1 MKLRHKFVILA
12 FVYVVS
18 LSANLAMSAWCI
30 LVYFQSA
37 FVEFRSTSA
46 RQSEVEW
53 MRALVRRQLKLLEE
67 GGETAGYRELQA
79 AMSAALSRLDAGL
92 AGDLD
97 ARLLSSVREASDA
110 TQLVA
115 RRRLDAIDRPGTPVP
130 ALSQEDRRCFSR
142 LDDLLNSVGSTLSQD
157 LTSAMQRAGITQQ
170 RVVTILIAN
179 AICGMLL
186 CLVGV
191 VLVRRWVLR
200 PVEHLREATREISRG
215 HFDYRMK
222 PRTRDELGRLAEEVN
237 QMAATI
243 VQMQAKLVEQ
253 ERLAAAGEMVT
264 RLAHN
269 IRNPLAGIRGLA
281 EETLQ
286 FRGDDVAVGDA
297 QKRIINSID
306 RFEKWLHDLQK
317 SVSPLT
323 LNPQWVY
330 PKTLVANVCTALKPM
345 ADRRKVGIE
354 VDIDPAMPC
363 VELDDTHFEHVLVAL
378 LTNALQASKEGQSV
392 QVTVS
397 PRRDGSDCW
406 RLSVVD
412 QGDGIPEDLQSKIF
426 LPYYTTKAGGN
437 GIGLAMANKVV
448 KIHGGQL
455 TVESRP
461 GHGARFDVVMPGMI
475 GEE

>member
-18 LSANLAMSAWCI
+18 LFANLAMSAWCI

-46 RQSEVEW
+46 MQSEVEW

-67 GGETAGYRELQA
+67 GGDMAGYSELQA
-79 AMSAALSRLDAGL
+79 AMSAAISRLEAGQT
-92 AGDLD
+92 GDLETG
-97 ARLLSSVREASDA
+97 LLSSVREACDA
-110 TQLVA
+110 THLVA
-115 RRRLDAIDRPGTPVP
+115 RRRLDSLDHPGTPVP
-130 ALSQEDRRCFSR
+130 ALSHDDRKSFST
-142 LDDLLNSVGSTLSQD
+142 LDDLLTSVGSTLSQD
-157 LTSAMQRAGITQQ
+157 LTSSMQHAGIIQQ
-170 RVVTILIAN
+170 RVVTILVAN
-179 AICGMLL
+179 TICGMLL

-200 PVEHLREATREISRG
+200 PVENLREATREISRG

-222 PRTRDELGRLAEEVN
+222 PKTRDELGRLAEEVN
-237 QMAATI
+237 HMAATI

-286 FRGDDVAVGDA
+286 SRSDEAAVGDA

-306 RFEKWLHDLQK
+306 RFEKWLRDLQQ

-330 PKTLVANVCTALKPM
+330 LKTLIGNVCTALKPM

-354 VDIDPAMPC
+354 VNIDPTMPC
-363 VELDDTHFEHVLVAL
+363 VELDDIHFEQVLVAL

-392 QVTVS
+392 QVTAS
-397 PRRDGSDCW
+397 PCRDVADCW
-406 RLSVVD
+406 QLSVVD
-412 QGDGIPEDLQSKIF
+412 QGDGIPEDLHSKIF

-437 GIGLAMANKVV
+437 GIGLASANKVV

-461 GHGARFDVVMPGMI
+461 GHGARFDVVMPGMC

>member
-18 LSANLAMSAWCI
+18 LTVNIAMSAWCI

-46 RQSEVEW
+46 MQSEVEW
-53 MRALVRRQLKLLEE
+53 MRALVRRQLKILEE
-67 GGETAGYRELQA
+67 GGDMAGYRELQV
-79 AMSAALSRLDAGL
+79 AMSAALSRFEAGQT
-92 AGDLD
+92 GDLETGSL
-97 ARLLSSVREASDA
+97 AAVREACDA
-110 TQLVA
+110 THLVA
-115 RRRLDAIDRPGTPVP
+115 RRRLDSIDRPGTPLP
-130 ALSQEDRRCFSR
+130 ALSREDRQCFST
-142 LDDLLNSVGSTLSQD
+142 LDDLLKSVGSILSQD
-157 LTSAMQRAGITQQ
+157 LTSTRQHAATIQE
-170 RVVTILIAN
+170 RVVTILVAN
-179 AICGMLL
+179 AVFGVLL
-186 CLVGV
+186 CGVGV

-200 PVEHLREATREISRG
+200 PVEDLREATREISRG

-222 PRTRDELGRLAEEVN
+222 PKTRDELGRLAEEVN

-286 FRGDDVAVGDA
+286 IRGDEAAVGDA

-306 RFEKWLHDLQK
+306 RFEKWLRDLQQ

-330 PKTLVANVCTALKPM
+330 LETLIANVCTALKPM
-345 ADRRKVGIE
+345 ADRLKVGIE
-354 VDIDPAMPC
+354 VDIDSTMPC

-378 LTNALQASKEGQSV
+378 LTNALQASKEGQSI
-392 QVTVS
+392 QVTTS
-397 PRRDGSDCW
+397 PCRDETESW
-406 RLSVVD
+406 RLSVID
-412 QGDGIPEDLQSKIF
+412 RGEGIPEDLQSKIF

-437 GIGLAMANKVV
+437 GIGLAMANKIV
-448 KIHGGQL
+448 KIHGGKL
-455 TVESRP
+455 SVESRL
-461 GHGARFDVVMPGMI
+461 GHGARFDVIMPGI
-475 GEE
+475 SGEE